1 MKTVHVCCLCTMIC
15 LVAVGEMSAGKHSLL
30 CDWIPAANLF
40 DRTCSVP
47 FVGGHFDDCSA
58 RYTHIHIDNHFPF
71 SSVAEIYFN
80 DSIKV
85 LACRLFSDLDFN
97 SINFPNS
104 WPNIT
109 DTCIQQSPDGIA
121 MLYHTTPSG
130 PGRSLTAAQ
139 CQTYEQI
146 AQCRMDCLLTF
157 ELSVGSMEL
166 FGYIHLRA
174 ISCNETLFTTSI
186 GNIFN
191 NQNNIQ
197 PIFTARQSVESK
209 ILSLPFSVSMTVP
222 MSSATI
228 VSIHLPLSCF
238 SCSSST
244 NLSTIY
250 N

>member
-1 MKTVHVCCLCTMIC
+1 MKCQLVSIVCSVI
-15 LVAVGEMSAGKHSLL
+15 GYLL
-30 CDWIPAANLF
+30 LIYLIGL
-40 DRTCSVP
+40 CSVP

-130 PGRSLTAAQ
+130 
-139 CQTYEQI
+139 
-146 AQCRMDCLLTF
+146 
-157 ELSVGSMEL
+157 
-166 FGYIHLRA
+166 
-174 ISCNETLFTTSI
+174 
-186 GNIFN
+186 
-191 NQNNIQ
+191 
-197 PIFTARQSVESK
+197 
-209 ILSLPFSVSMTVP
+209 
-222 MSSATI
+222 
-228 VSIHLPLSCF
+228 
-238 SCSSST
+238 
-244 NLSTIY
+244 
-250 N
+250 

>member
-1 MKTVHVCCLCTMIC
+1 MK
-15 LVAVGEMSAGKHSLL
+15 
-30 CDWIPAANLF
+30 
-40 DRTCSVP
+40 
-47 FVGGHFDDCSA
+47 
-58 RYTHIHIDNHFPF
+58 
-71 SSVAEIYFN
+71 
-80 DSIKV
+80 
-85 LACRLFSDLDFN
+85 
-97 SINFPNS
+97 
-104 WPNIT
+104 
-109 DTCIQQSPDGIA
+109 QSPDGIECCTIPH
-121 MLYHTTPSG
+121 L

-146 AQCRMDCLLTF
+146 AQCRMDCLL

-228 VSIHLPLSCF
+228 VSIFSSSTILLSAV
-238 SCSSST
+238 SSST
-244 NLSTIY
+244 NLSTTTTALTTSQLVLQSTSSTTLSTTASIQHISSPSQFISVI
-250 N
+250 NGE